1 MTFRAAGVAHLSTI
15 DGDDVMIL
23 EIPPDSFSCN
33 LKALGECLRFPSRSM
48 RVPLSWRTWDRD
60 RRRFDDKPSSLFLRH
75 SGSGRALNLRI
86 GPDLYTVSI
95 KELQAVLHADGPLE
109 EATISMSVREARQL
123 DDATSKQTALG
134 GS

>member
-33 LKALGECLRFPSRSM
+33 LKAL
-48 RVPLSWRTWDRD
+48 
-60 RRRFDDKPSSLFLRH
+60 
-75 SGSGRALNLRI
+75 
-86 GPDLYTVSI
+86 
-95 KELQAVLHADGPLE
+95 E